1 MLQKLFSVAQNKCL
15 VEGADGIM
23 MQELMLGGHL
33 YLKVVEI
40 KNLPL
45 NYRIKKL
52 IFFQILKEKLQ
63 TWLNLVKINLLKV
76 DQGGQPS
83 IGDMMTALRRCD
95 LIEHAMT
102 NFFATGNL
110 NSQSGLGM
118 QQDKGT
124 LF

>member
-1 MLQKLFSVAQNKCL
+1 MKQNNFQLNKRFTKLLF
-15 VEGADGIM
+15 
-23 MQELMLGGHL
+23 
-33 YLKVVEI
+33 Y
-40 KNLPL
+40 
-45 NYRIKKL
+45 
-52 IFFQILKEKLQ
+52 QILKEKLQ

-83 IGDMMTALRRCD
+83 IGDLMTALRRCD
-95 LIEHAMT
+95 LIEHSMT

-124 LF
+124 IFFE

>member
-1 MLQKLFSVAQNKCL
+1 M
-15 VEGADGIM
+15 
-23 MQELMLGGHL
+23 
-33 YLKVVEI
+33 
-40 KNLPL
+40 
-45 NYRIKKL
+45 
-52 IFFQILKEKLQ
+52 FQILKEKLQ

-95 LIEHAMT
+95 LIEHSMT

-124 LF
+124 PF